1 VYLADVYGENDFVQ
15 RLAVKLLS
23 DEVSEYPDLVARQR
37 DEARLLAQ
45 LNHDHIVKVVDLT
58 EIAGRPAILME
69 YVDGIDANHL
79 YKRVQFP
86 PRAALEAIAAAASA
100 LAAAYGTVSP
110 RTGSALHAI
119 HRDIKPSNLLVSA
132 HGGLKVLDFGVARA
146 NFDREGATESVQFGT
161 PRFMAPEQW
170 LRGEVGPE
178 VDVYALGLTFVSLV
192 TGREHERLPLDPV
205 LYEEAK
211 RELLAELPPQRLLV
225 DVVDRMLAF
234 EPRQRPSAALVH
246 ETFTAIA
253 EETRGEGLARFARRV
268 VPSLIA
274 ERRERWASDTPPVL
288 EQWSETSLPST
299 AVLPSTRALLRRT
312 LLVASGAL
320 ALFLV
325 AALAL
330 ATGVAFR
337 ETRQPTEPAAAMVA
351 PPEPEVAW
359 APIEPGA
366 SSAPVAPETVEP
378 EPIEQA
384 PPTPKPKPAPVAAA
398 AAAVPAVAEPPAPE
412 RASPTY
418 DITVSSLPLGAF
430 RVHVDDVDRGV
441 TPAMKLELE
450 EGRHTLVLVAHDGT
464 RTPPKTITV
473 AKFAPTHWTWNTQ
486 TGQWDY

>member
-23 DEVSEYPDLVARQR
+23 EEVSEYPDLVARQR

-79 YKRVQFP
+79 YKRVRFP

-146 NFDREGATESVQFGT
+146 NFDREGSTESVQFGT

-178 VDVYALGLTFVSLV
+178 VDVYALALTFLSLV

-205 LYEEAK
+205 LYEDAK
-211 RELLAELPPQRLLV
+211 RDLLSELPPHRPLV

-234 EPRQRPSAALVH
+234 EPRRRPSAAQVH
-246 ETFTAIA
+246 ETFTALA

-268 VPSLIA
+268 VPSLVA
-274 ERRERWASDTPPVL
+274 ERRERWASDTPPVF
-288 EQWSETSLPST
+288 EAYASETSLRST
-299 AVLPSTRALLRRT
+299 AVLRPRRSLVRGT
-312 LLVASGAL
+312 LLFATAAL

-325 AALAL
+325 AVIAL
-330 ATGVAFR
+330 ATALAFR
-337 ETRQPTEPAAAMVA
+337 ESRHSLEAAVVVA
-351 PPEPEVAW
+351 PEVAW
-359 APIEPGA
+359 APLEVDPAPMPPVDPEPPEQTPA
-366 SSAPVAPETVEP
+366 QVTSKPKRAPVE
-378 EPIEQA
+378 
-384 PPTPKPKPAPVAAA
+384 
-398 AAAVPAVAEPPAPE
+398 AAAVALPALVELQPE

-441 TPAMKLELE
+441 TPAMKLELP
-450 EGRHTLVLVAHDGT
+450 EGRHTLVLVAADGT

-486 TGQWDY
+486 TGEWDY